1 MSGVVECLQ
10 IDLPFR
16 VPSLYLTQLLAG
28 KCDTFLVAKINLV
41 WLQPVEMD
49 HNVAGSVALVSLLKV
64 NWESE

>member
-16 VPSLYLTQLLAG
+16 VPSLYLTQL
-28 KCDTFLVAKINLV
+28 LVAKINLV

-64 NWESE
+64 NWETE